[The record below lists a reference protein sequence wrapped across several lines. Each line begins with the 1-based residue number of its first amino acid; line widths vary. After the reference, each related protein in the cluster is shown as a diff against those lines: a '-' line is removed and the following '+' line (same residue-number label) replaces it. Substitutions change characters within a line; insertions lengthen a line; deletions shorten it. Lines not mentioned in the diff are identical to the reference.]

1 MTTAGGSAQDSLLR
15 CPQCG
20 GENEL
25 PSGVRVLTCAF
36 CSAALFVDRS
46 GLVSH
51 YRLPRR
57 LDREHALEALR
68 RWMNGNET
76 VKDLDKKSEVLA
88 VEPVSFPMWLFRSQG
103 ARAGGGGEEV
113 RVEPAAATPIP
124 QLADLEI
131 PAGALEP
138 FRREDGGV
146 EQAAAS
152 VPLDTARGWLGEA
165 SGRLTET
172 ALVQV
177 PLWHCRYR
185 YRGAECGA
193 YVEGSTGAVLASVF
207 PAKAESPYYAV
218 AALGLALFLVEG
230 LVIGNLLL
238 KVMVYA
244 VTAVPLA
251 LLAFWVTRKV

>member
-1 MTTAGGSAQDSLLR
+1 MDPSLLR

-20 GENEL
+20 GENAL

-36 CSAALFVDRS
+36 CSATLFVDRS

-57 LDREHALEALR
+57 IDREHALEALR

-76 VKDLDKKSEVLA
+76 VKDLDRKSEIVG
-88 VEPVSFPMWLFRSQG
+88 VEAVSFPMWLFRSR
-103 ARAGGGGEEV
+103 AAGGGPGGEEV
-113 RVEPAAATPIP
+113 RVEPAAATPIAE
-124 QLADLEI
+124 LADLNI
-131 PAGALEP
+131 PAGQLEP
-138 FRREDGGV
+138 FRTEASGA
-146 EQAAAS
+146 EQEATVTAAS
-152 VPLDTARGWLGEA
+152 VPLETARGWLGEA
-165 SGRLTET
+165 AGRLTET

-177 PLWHCRYR
+177 PLWHCHYR
-185 YRGAECGA
+185 YQGADYGA
-193 YVEGSTGAVLASVF
+193 YVEGSTGAVVASVF
-207 PAKAESPYYAV
+207 PAKAESPYYAT

-230 LVIGNLLL
+230 LVVSNLFL
-238 KVMVYA
+238 KLVVYA

>member
-1 MTTAGGSAQDSLLR
+1 MDSGASLR

-20 GENEL
+20 GENAL
-25 PSGVRVLTCAF
+25 PSGVRILTCAF
-36 CSAALFVDRS
+36 CSATLFVDRS

-76 VKDLDKKSEVLA
+76 VKDLDRKSEIVG
-88 VEPVSFPMWLFRSQG
+88 VEALSFPMWLFRSQG
-103 ARAGGGGEEV
+103 AKAGGGGEEV
-113 RVEPAAATPIP
+113 RVEPAAATPIA
-124 QLADLEI
+124 QLADLQI
-131 PAGALEP
+131 PAGQLEP
-138 FRREDGGV
+138 FQQEAGGV
-146 EQAAAS
+146 EPEAPVTAVT

-165 SGRLTET
+165 AKRLTET

-185 YRGAECGA
+185 YRGREYGA

-218 AALGLALFLVEG
+218 AALGLALFLIEG
-230 LVIGNLLL
+230 LVIGNVFL
-238 KVMVYA
+238 KILVYSA
-244 VTAVPLA
+244 TAIPLV
-251 LLAFWVTRKV
+251 LLAHWVTRKV